1 MAVNQGN
8 TKNEDLYFDD
18 GEIGVYS
25 GTKDE
30 LLATGKFKPEWFPG
44 VKSNKNNMTIEGK
57 ELRTIWTDPSIV
69 KLEISRDEDAHG
81 RKLFYVGVFFTEEE
95 TARRKQ
101 MQAQEFRELAYKEAS
116 ALAKGWIDSM
126 PDSIESFKKQ
136 RARLIGRQIEI
147 HEEYLSR
154 DGYSFDKETMRN
166 FDHAVIM
173 LCNTLANGKVRFDQ
187 FFFDQQR
194 RDYAAEAFNRGLCLS
209 LTGHGRD
216 ALIQRFMRE
225 FVVSKAEEIP
235 A

>member
-8 TKNEDLYFDD
+8 TKNEGLYFDD

-25 GTKDE
+25 GPKDE

-44 VKSNKNNMTIEGK
+44 VKGNKNNMTIEGK

-116 ALAKGWIDSM
+116 ALAKGWVDDL
-126 PDSIESFKKQ
+126 PDSVESFKNKS
-136 RARLIGRQIEI
+136 ARRLARQIEI

-154 DGYSFDKETMRN
+154 GGYSFDKETMRN
-166 FDHAVIM
+166 FDHAVM
-173 LCNTLANGKVRFDQ
+173 LLCNTLTNGKVRYDQ
-187 FFFDQQR
+187 FFQDQQR
-194 RDYAAEAFNRGLCLS
+194 RDYAADAFNRGICLS
-209 LTGHGRD
+209 LTGHERD
-216 ALIQRFMRE
+216 VLIQRFMRE
-225 FVVSKAEEIP
+225 FVVSEAEAVP